1 MGKQDSLRSCSCS
14 SAINTKASAYD
25 NTYTKNKQV
34 DSTSSKQDV
43 SEFQSQFLS
52 MDSFESK
59 PLKGLKIGFIHEKL
73 EEGVHSGMRSATK
86 EAASHLEGL
95 DCVLTEVNVNLAG
108 LPAIVLPCGLVERG
122 SSGLPVGLQMIGA
135 AFDEEKLLKVSH
147 IFEQTLK
154 GSGFVSPTLPNVACT

>member
-1 MGKQDSLRSCSCS
+1 M
-14 SAINTKASAYD
+14 
-25 NTYTKNKQV
+25 
-34 DSTSSKQDV
+34 SSKQDV

-52 MDSFESK
+52 IDSFESK

-73 EEGVHSGMRSATK
+73 EEGVHSGVRSATK
-86 EAASHLEGL
+86 EAASDLEGL
-95 DCVLTEVNVNLAG
+95 VNVNLAG

-122 SSGLPVGLQMIGA
+122 SSGLPVRLQMIGA
-135 AFDEEKLLKVSH
+135 DFDEEKLLKVSH